1 MSGPTRFYTE
11 VSVVE
16 DAGGYAVALD
26 GKPIRTPA
34 RRPLILPTRALAEAI
49 AEEWRAQGER
59 IDAKTLRLTKLANT
73 AIDRILP
80 EPATAVGQIAGYGGT
95 DLLCYR
101 AAGPCELVRRQDA
114 AWRPLLDWASE
125 RFGARLSTTEGINP
139 VAQDADALAALR
151 RAVEAYD
158 PLVLVALAEA
168 TGILGSVVLGLALA
182 DGRLAGEDAFALS
195 QLDEGFQMEQ
205 WGEDWEAAQ
214 RRNRMREDLL
224 VAEKFLRLAAA

>member
-16 DAGGYAVALD
+16 DSGGYSVALD

-34 RRPLILPTRALAEAI
+34 KLPLILPTRALAEAI

-73 AIDRILP
+73 AIDRVLP
-80 EPATAVGQIAGYGGT
+80 DPATAVGQIAGYGGT

-101 AAGPCELVRRQDA
+101 ASGPRELARRQDA

-195 QLDEGFQMEQ
+195 QLEESFQMEQ